1 MRRKPN
7 AIQKFFH
14 RFFMLQPVTA
24 FFAPR
29 VHRIDKAILRLTGG
43 KYTGSE
49 ILGWNIVLLTTT
61 GAKSGQQRTMPLIAL
76 FDDEKI
82 ALIASS
88 FGRKHHPAWYFNL
101 KAHPQCTVQWRGR
114 TQTFVAREAD
124 GEEYDR
130 YWTLGISYY
139 AGYEKY
145 KERAAHRHIPIMVLE
160 PKS

>member
-114 TQTFVAREAD
+114 TQTFVAREAE
-124 GEEYDR
+124 GEEYR
-130 YWTLGISYY
+130 KLWELAVSVY
-139 AGYEKY
+139 AGYETY
-145 KERAAHRHIPIMVLE
+145 KAHAGRRIPVMILE